1 MLEVIFNM
9 HEINRWE
16 GEGGLVY
23 DLTHRERI
31 MKILKEAGIRF
42 EEDPIGEE
50 GTGNDIVI
58 YPSNDERVYLS
69 FQADGFLDGID
80 VYYP

>member
-1 MLEVIFNM
+1 M

-31 MKILKEAGIRF
+31 VKILKEAGIRF
-42 EEDPIGEE
+42 DYDTFGEE
-50 GTGNDIVI
+50 GTDNDITV
-58 YPSNDERVYLS
+58 YPSNDERVYFS
-69 FQADGFLDGID
+69 FTPDGFLSGIN
-80 VYYP
+80 VFCP